1 MKAIVTGSFDPI
13 TVGHVD
19 LIKKAAKRFDSVYV
33 VALLNTKKSHM
44 FTLDQRKEL
53 IALSTQDIDNV
64 IPDAYDGL
72 TADYM
77 HNHGITHIVRCIR
90 TEEDREYEE
99 NLAKIMNEID
109 KNFVTVFLE
118 PDANMQNISSSI
130 VRAIIDEENSVKN
143 YIHPMAVKKLNLF
156 LKENK
161 NTIS

>member
-19 LIKKAAKRFDSVYV
+19 LIEKAAKRFDSVYV

-130 VRAIIDEENSVKN
+130 VRAIIDE
-143 YIHPMAVKKLNLF
+143 
-156 LKENK
+156 
-161 NTIS
+161 

>member
-19 LIKKAAKRFDSVYV
+19 LIEKAAKRFDSVYV

-143 YIHPMAVKKLNLF
+143 YIHPRAKEKLNIF

-161 NTIS
+161 NSIS

>member
-19 LIKKAAKRFDSVYV
+19 LIEKAAKRFDTVYV
-33 VALLNTKKSHM
+33 VALQNSKKSHM
-44 FTLDQRKEL
+44 LTLEQRKEL
-53 IALSTQDIDNV
+53 IALSTQEICKV

-90 TEEDREYEE
+90 NEEDREYEE
-99 NLAKIMNEID
+99 NLAKIMNETD
-109 KNFVTVFLE
+109 ERFVTVFLE
-118 PDANMQNISSSI
+118 PDTNMRYISSSM
-130 VRAIIDEENSVKN
+130 VRAMIDDNSSVEK